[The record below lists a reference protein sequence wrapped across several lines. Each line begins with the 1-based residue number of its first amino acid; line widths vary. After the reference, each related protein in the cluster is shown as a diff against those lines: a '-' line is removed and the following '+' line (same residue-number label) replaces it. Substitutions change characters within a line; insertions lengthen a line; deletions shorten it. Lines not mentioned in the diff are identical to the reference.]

1 MCESTILFLSL
12 TFSREG
18 RDLLVVSNLLRQSV
32 QYTDFIGKS
41 LLSSHAK
48 PTSFAG
54 SLIIEMGNNW
64 LIFVLLYGSVFRT
77 KSFSTFIET
86 QCSSPPCL
94 GISLLWMVACFFL
107 LSWLWFQFQF
117 VSSNNLT
124 HFLMKTTW
132 TFQENGVWYYFT
144 FVKLWY
150 ISPKDCQWQLKM
162 ISINHITFQVFEEF
176 TSYAVW

>member
-18 RDLLVVSNLLRQSV
+18 GDLLVVSNLLLQSV
-32 QYTDFIGKS
+32 QYTDFIEKS
-41 LLSSHAK
+41 LLASHAK
-48 PTSFAG
+48 AASFAS

-64 LIFVLLYGSVFRT
+64 LIFVLLYGFVFRT

-94 GISLLWMVACFFL
+94 GVSLLWMVACFFFL

-132 TFQENGVWYYFT
+132 TLQENGVWYYFA
-144 FVKLWY
+144 FVKLWA
-150 ISPKDCQWQLKM
+150 L
-162 ISINHITFQVFEEF
+162 F
-176 TSYAVW
+176 TKWWSMATEND